1 MTSVEA
7 ESKIAMIREELPAVN
22 RYAYLNT
29 GTFGPLPTRTVEAM
43 ARHQEVELTEGR
55 IVASG
60 FHRSFEIRT
69 QARAEVAKVLG
80 CSPANVALTRHTTD
94 GMNIAVM
101 GLNWAPGDEI
111 IISDME
117 HPGGQGPVYN
127 VARRYGVTVRIA
139 HLGDGT
145 DDVVGAFER
154 LITPR
159 TRMIVTSHLSWNT
172 GTVLPL
178 ADIVEMAHRHH
189 VLVAADAAQS
199 AGSIPVNVVAT
210 GVDVYAT
217 PGQKWLCGP
226 EGTGAVYVADAAMEQ
241 IQQSVVG
248 YVSVAAWEH
257 VGAYFTPQHDAVRY
271 EVGGMTVAAVLGQQ
285 VSVRWIT
292 ETVGLDWAY
301 ARIAQLGHYAWDT
314 LAALDGVTML
324 TPRYQMAGLVT
335 FSIDGFQPPALV
347 EALADRGVIIRWID
361 QPAALRVST
370 GFYNTEADID
380 RLVDAITD
388 IRREGA

>member
-22 RYAYLNT
+22 QYAYLNT

-145 DDVVGAFER
+145 GDVVGAFER

-178 ADIVEMAHRHH
+178 ADIVDVAHRHH

-199 AGSIPVNVVAT
+199 AGSVPVNVVAT

-226 EGTGAVYVADAAMEQ
+226 EGTGAVYVSDAAMEQ

-248 YVSVAAWEH
+248 YVSFAAWEH
-257 VGAYFTPQHDAVRY
+257 VGAYFTPQHDATRY

-285 VSVRWIT
+285 LSVSWIT

-301 ARIAQLGHYAWDT
+301 ARIAQLGRYCWDA

-324 TPRYQMAGLVT
+324 TPRDRMAGLVT
-335 FSIDGFQPPALV
+335 FGIDGFEPPALV
-347 EALADRGVIIRWID
+347 EALADRGVVIRWID

-380 RLVDAITD
+380 RLVDALTEIQ
-388 IRREGA
+388 REGR